1 MINKQIVVFTDLDG
15 TLLDHDT
22 YSYEAALPCL
32 NFISE
37 NNIPLIYTS
46 SKTAI
51 EIERLCKQSNFYH
64 PYIAENGGILGIPEN
79 YFSDSTPKPVY
90 TKILIGVARN
100 EITKVIN
107 SYRSTFK
114 FTSFYEMTKQELIR
128 HTGLQSKDAEFAN
141 QRDCTEPLLWQDEA
155 SKTNILAQELIPH
168 SLQLI
173 RGGRF
178 FHVMGDHDKATTMQ
192 LLIDRFKQFQHQEVI
207 SVALGDSQND
217 LKMLTTA
224 NYSILIPNPNA
235 PELCNLNHANLLHAD
250 HPGPQGWNDSLLTLL
265 KELIA

>member
-1 MINKQIVVFTDLDG
+1 M
-15 TLLDHDT
+15 
-22 YSYEAALPCL
+22 
-32 NFISE
+32 SE
-37 NNIPLIYTS
+37 NSIPLIYTS

-51 EIERLCKQSNFYH
+51 EIEELCKQSNFYH

-79 YFSDSTPKPVY
+79 YFSDATTKPIY
-90 TKILIGVARN
+90 TKILLGIARS
-100 EITKVIN
+100 EINNVIN
-107 SYRSTFK
+107 SYRSAFK
-114 FTSFYEMTKQELIR
+114 FKSFYEMTKQEITK

-155 SKTNILAQELIPH
+155 SKADIFAQELISH

-178 FHVMGDHDKATTMQ
+178 FHVMGGHDKATTMQ
-192 LLIDRFKQFQHQEVI
+192 LLIDRFKNFQHQDVI

-235 PELCNLNHANLLHAD
+235 PELCNVNHDNLLHAD
-250 HPGPQGWNDSLLTLL
+250 HPGPLGWNDSLLTLL